1 MGSNMQNKMLISHF
15 LCRQNAFW
23 TCSQA
28 EDSAT
33 FLALPT
39 SSRLSKAGE
48 FQASNAS
55 PCFCTAASFISLF
68 SLLFLLLQAKV

>member
-15 LCRQNAFW
+15 LRSQNAFW

-28 EDSAT
+28 EDFAT
-33 FLALPT
+33 FLELPT

-48 FQASNAS
+48 FQASHAL
-55 PCFCTAASFISLF
+55 PCFCTAVSFISLL
-68 SLLFLLLQAKV
+68 SLLFPLLQAEV